1 MFYVDTLICSNN
13 AYTCSKLSTYQVIH
27 WLYFLP
33 SEALITPEQFA
44 EQLCDDLD
52 LPASQFMASVASQIR
67 QQCDQFTSD
76 LIPDDGDD
84 RRVVIKVSSPRLH
97 VVVFV

>member
-1 MFYVDTLICSNN
+1 MCSPE
-13 AYTCSKLSTYQVIH
+13 V
-27 WLYFLP
+27 
-33 SEALITPEQFA
+33 LITPEQFA

-52 LPASQFMASVASQIR
+52 LPASQFMAPVASQIR

-84 RRVVIKVSSPRLH
+84 RRVVIKARVVLCVILYRVYAYKVISSCVEYILYIC
-97 VVVFV
+97 

>member
-1 MFYVDTLICSNN
+1 MFV
-13 AYTCSKLSTYQVIH
+13 
-27 WLYFLP
+27 FP
-33 SEALITPEQFA
+33 EALITPEQFA

-52 LPASQFMASVASQIR
+52 LPASQFMAPVASQIR

-84 RRVVIKVSSPRLH
+84 RRVVIKVISITYTIKCH
-97 VVVFV
+97 VVYQYLLLQSLW

>member
-1 MFYVDTLICSNN
+1 MCTPEVL
-13 AYTCSKLSTYQVIH
+13 V
-27 WLYFLP
+27 
-33 SEALITPEQFA
+33 TPEQFA

-52 LPASQFMASVASQIR
+52 LPASQFMAPVASQIR

-84 RRVVIKVSSPRLH
+84 RRVVIKVNVILYTITH
-97 VVVFV
+97 HTLLFK

>member
-1 MFYVDTLICSNN
+1 MCTPEVL
-13 AYTCSKLSTYQVIH
+13 V
-27 WLYFLP
+27 
-33 SEALITPEQFA
+33 TPEQFA

-52 LPASQFMASVASQIR
+52 LPASQFMAPVASQIR

-84 RRVVIKVSSPRLH
+84 RRVVIKVNVILYTIAYH
-97 VVVFV
+97 TLLFK